1 MRGKIGG
8 CFTRQTAEAS
18 CVCVC
23 VCVFVCVCVCVC
35 CVCDTRTHKNMYTYI
50 HIHRVSWLIAY
61 VTGALQ
67 EEVERRPVK
76 NIRPRLAPTTPPY
89 TPTVTC
95 VLRRGGLTR
104 ILARA
109 HHAAS

>member
-1 MRGKIGG
+1 MRGQIGG
-8 CFTRQTAEAS
+8 CFTRQTTEVS

-23 VCVFVCVCVCVC
+23 VCVFVCVC
-35 CVCDTRTHKNMYTYI
+35 CVCDTRTHTNMYTYI
-50 HIHRVSWLIAY
+50 HIHRVRWLIVY

-76 NIRPRLAPTTPPY
+76 NIHPTTPPY

-104 ILARA
+104 ILVRA
-109 HHAAS
+109 HHAAA